1 MQAHLSKQVV
11 RDPNILFTP
20 LADILY
26 ITKALVENVEIVF
39 IEVVMTKHLK
49 RFRFLVVILFLPYIY
64 LKGQF

>member
-39 IEVVMTKHLK
+39 IEVVMTKVNICSVLDS
-49 RFRFLVVILFLPYIY
+49 
-64 LKGQF
+64 